1 MIKKNPRPHLFFD
14 VFIEDAIPG
23 IYLRGH
29 KKRFEED
36 FNIRTASDAYKFQ
49 TKADITRYSIDS
61 YSYFDWEST
70 TFRIECENKEHEK
83 IYDEI
88 QAKFPNAIIEKERSA
103 TAAEY
108 CKSLQKSNI
117 PNDGWVFFSPNNDHP
132 IVGDGDLLKILIQD
146 AEYAK
151 SKYPNDLTT
160 ISFSHLTEALNMRDF
175 SCHEWGSY
183 GNVFSKVIR
192 ETAHSYTLKL
202 NRLLLDSLHLYT
214 KEDLL
219 KIFCNCKKTTKVIRP
234 EDTELYLNEGDH
246 LLIIPKAEICAHYDG
261 YMHINQK
268 VPPLF
273 IPDGFF
279 EEKIKI
285 RYGYTDIKKGWV
297 NINPSSKYFSYQDH
311 ENGADLKI
319 RLDELPIFWKSRV
332 SELDVNPL
340 FEEVALPTEYTK
352 DLLNPWRDVSKIRI
366 FIRNSLKLIKLK
378 IKTLRGRL

>member
-279 EEKIKI
+279 EEKQEISKYLENKLIELQNDFPKIIKEI
-285 RYGYTDIKKGWV
+285 RGCGFIWGLEFFDIEAKEILPKIIDAGLVVTKTSNQNTLRILPPLIINKSHVDKMFKILKETIKK
-297 NINPSSKYFSYQDH
+297 
-311 ENGADLKI
+311 
-319 RLDELPIFWKSRV
+319 
-332 SELDVNPL
+332 
-340 FEEVALPTEYTK
+340 
-352 DLLNPWRDVSKIRI
+352 
-366 FIRNSLKLIKLK
+366 
-378 IKTLRGRL
+378 